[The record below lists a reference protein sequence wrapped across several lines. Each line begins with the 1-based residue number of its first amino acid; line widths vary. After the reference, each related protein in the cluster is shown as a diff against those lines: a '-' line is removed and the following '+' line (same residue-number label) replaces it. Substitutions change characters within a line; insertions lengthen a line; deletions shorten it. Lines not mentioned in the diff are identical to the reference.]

1 MLNDVKSDERFYI
14 IFSYNFGFVYLPP
27 VCYSYYGIILTDE
40 AKVNFVHLAAKG
52 NNEYQ
57 ICI

>member
-1 MLNDVKSDERFYI
+1 MKDFTSF
-14 IFSYNFGFVYLPP
+14 FSYNFGFVYLPP